1 MYNVFMGGHKRDR
14 TRSGCGGGH
23 FATTHWSLVLALGAQ
38 DSRESREALETLCR
52 LYWYPLYAYLRRQ
65 GHNPPEAEDLTQ
77 GFFVCLLERDAL
89 AAADPQRGRFRSFLL
104 ASLKHFVA
112 DQRDRDRAQKR
123 GGGKGSMPLDIRG
136 AEGRYCL
143 EPADNLTAEKV
154 FERRWAQT
162 MLEMVLADLR
172 RQYAR
177 DGKER
182 TFERL
187 KGFLRGTTAKGSY
200 SQVGAELDMT
210 EAAVRVAVHRLRRR
224 YRKLVREQI
233 AQTVASP
240 EDVEDEIRHLFAAFE
255 A

>member
-1 MYNVFMGGHKRDR
+1 M
-14 TRSGCGGGH
+14 
-23 FATTHWSLVLALGAQ
+23 
-38 DSRESREALETLCR
+38 LCR
-52 LYWYPLYAYLRRQ
+52 LYWYPLYAYLRRR
-65 GHNPPEAEDLTQ
+65 GHAPPEAEDLTQ
-77 GFFVCLLERDAL
+77 GFFACLLERDAL

-104 ASLKHFVA
+104 TSLKHFVA

-123 GGGKGSMPLDIRG
+123 GGGQKIMSLDVRG

-143 EPADNLTAEKV
+143 EPADNLTAEKL

-162 MLEMVLADLR
+162 MLELVLGDLR

-177 DGKER
+177 DGRQR

-187 KGFLRGTTAKGSY
+187 KGFLRGKAARGSY
-200 SQVGAELDMT
+200 GQVAAELDVT

-224 YRKLVREQI
+224 YRELLREHI

-240 EDVEDEIRHLFAAFE
+240 EDVEDEIRHLFSAFE